1 MEEVNS
7 DDDTNFD
14 LNAKAVLPEKDESGN
29 IINRIEIQ
37 AIKSNINKKDMT
49 VGFIFTGPI
58 TSGKQT
64 RLEFDISKLM
74 FSDQITKKLNLVNEL
89 RKRRNPLVAS
99 KDDIPEFLKKA
110 FEASPKELNSKN
122 IYTSKIFITGFNFS
136 LFDPNW
142 KKLQR
147 YKDKMNAMTQKLRE
161 MSKIVPE
168 SQTWKVTHL
177 TFRETTVSTNFYI
190 YCHCLTY
197 DSYQYHYVFINN

>member
-37 AIKSNINKKDMT
+37 AIKSNINKEDLT
-49 VGFIFTGPI
+49 VGFLFTGPI

-64 RLEFDISKLM
+64 RLEFDISKIM
-74 FSDQITKKLNLVNEL
+74 YSDQIPKKLALVNEFL
-89 RKRRNPLVAS
+89 AS
-99 KDDIPEFLKKA
+99 KDDIPEFLKNA
-110 FEASPKELNSKN
+110 FDASPKELNSKSL
-122 IYTSKIFITGFNFS
+122 YTSKIFITGFTFS
-136 LFDPNW
+136 LFDPKW
-142 KKLQR
+142 EKLQR
-147 YKDKMNAMTQKLRE
+147 YKDKMNAMTEKLRG
-161 MSKIVPE
+161 MSKILPE

-177 TFRETTVSTNFYI
+177 TFKETTVSTNFYI

-197 DSYQYHYVFINN
+197 DDIFS